1 MRRHRIRLC
10 KGLTED
16 GEVWKRIVAIPA
28 VTGSRFRSRNVNL
41 FFWIEHPR
49 PEEYQ
54 SSPGLRASSPAVG
67 LCQNNLLLENAVEGL
82 IQMRHSVA
90 TTIGI
95 CILVAGIALGLGMTW
110 AGHPVFGSHEVP
122 VYISQSEGRENAATA
137 NGMGFA
143 PILKPVLPAVVSI
156 MSSRVV
162 KVPQMPFFNDPFF
175 QQFFGGQFPRGPRE
189 ERERGLGSG
198 VVISPDG
205 HILTNN
211 HVVEKATE
219 IKVVLADKR
228 QFSGKVVGTDP
239 KTDLAVLK
247 IDASRLPTIRLGD
260 SSNLE
265 VGDYAFAIGNP
276 FGIGETA
283 TMGIISATGRNQLDI
298 EDYEDF
304 IQTDAAINPGNSG
317 GALLN
322 ARGELI
328 GINTAILSG
337 GSGGNQGIG
346 FAIPINMAKYVMDQ
360 ILKNGKVVRGYMG
373 VTIQEVTPDLAKAF
387 NVPAEKGALVGDVE
401 PNGAGAKAGLQRG
414 DVIDA
419 INGQPVTGPNDLR
432 LKIGA
437 MSPGTTVHLKVNRG
451 GESREVSVTLGESP
465 SGKNAPN
472 APGASEEGSPMHDV
486 QVDELTSEIRQQ
498 LGLKPDTKGVVVTEV
513 PPGSPAE
520 EAGLQRGDVIQQIN
534 HQPVNSVSDY
544 QREIRQAGK
553 QNVVLLVNRGGD
565 TSFIVV
571 QPQ

>member
-1 MRRHRIRLC
+1 
-10 KGLTED
+10 
-16 GEVWKRIVAIPA
+16 
-28 VTGSRFRSRNVNL
+28 
-41 FFWIEHPR
+41 
-49 PEEYQ
+49 
-54 SSPGLRASSPAVG
+54 
-67 LCQNNLLLENAVEGL
+67 
-82 IQMRHSVA
+82 MRHSVA
-90 TTIGI
+90 MTIGI

-110 AGHPVFGSHEVP
+110 SGHPVFGRSHEVP
-122 VYISQSEGRENAATA
+122 VYISQVEGRGNAASA
-137 NGMGFA
+137 ESMGFA
-143 PILKPVLPAVVSI
+143 SILQPALPAVVSI
-156 MSSRVV
+156 VSLQVV

-175 QQFFGGQFPRGPRE
+175 QQFFGGQLPRNPRQ

-198 VVISPDG
+198 VIISPDG

-219 IKVVLADKR
+219 IKVMLADKR

-239 KTDLAVLK
+239 KTDLAVVK
-247 IDASRLPTIRLGD
+247 IDASGLPTVRLGD
-260 SSNLE
+260 SSTLE

-360 ILKNGKVVRGYMG
+360 ILKHGKVVRGYMG
-373 VTIQEVTPDLAKAF
+373 VLIQEVTPDLAKAF
-387 NVPAEKGALVGDVE
+387 NVSPEKGALVGDVE
-401 PNGAGAKAGLQRG
+401 PNSAGAKAGLQRG
-414 DVIDA
+414 DVIEE
-419 INGQPVTGPNDLR
+419 INGQPVNGPNDLR
-432 LKIGA
+432 LKIGT

-451 GESREVSVTLGESP
+451 GASREVSVTLGETP
-465 SGKNAPN
+465 AGKNAAN
-472 APGASEEGSPMHDV
+472 APGGAEEGSPMRGVH
-486 QVDELTSEIRQQ
+486 VDELTPEIRRQ
-498 LGLKPDTKGVVVTEV
+498 LGLKPEVQGVVVIEV

-520 EAGLQRGDVIQQIN
+520 DANLRRGDVIEQIN
-534 HQPVNSVSDY
+534 RQPVNSVSDY
-544 QREIRQAGK
+544 DRLIRQAGK
-553 QNVVLLVNRGGD
+553 QSLVLLVNRGGD

-571 QPQ
+571 QPE